1 MKKKFTLNIDVI
13 EIKKK
18 IFVHISKKPS
28 VIITEREIRRELFAR
43 KINVGTLKIQTNDLF
58 VFDFIDITEKLDDLK
73 MTDLTES
80 YGASELP
87 VFTPEAEEKPK
98 PTRKTTARKPR
109 TRRKTST
116 TNKQTDK

>member
-1 MKKKFTLNIDVI
+1 MKKNFILNVDII
-13 EIKKK
+13 ENKKK
-18 IFVHISKKPS
+18 VFAHINKKPS
-28 VIITEREIRRELFAR
+28 VIITEKEVRRELSAR
-43 KINVGTLKIQTNDLF
+43 KITVGTLKTQTDNLF
-58 VFDFIDITEKLDDLK
+58 VFDFINTPEKFDDLK
-73 MTDLTES
+73 ITDLTES

-87 VFTPEAEEKPK
+87 VFTPEEKPK